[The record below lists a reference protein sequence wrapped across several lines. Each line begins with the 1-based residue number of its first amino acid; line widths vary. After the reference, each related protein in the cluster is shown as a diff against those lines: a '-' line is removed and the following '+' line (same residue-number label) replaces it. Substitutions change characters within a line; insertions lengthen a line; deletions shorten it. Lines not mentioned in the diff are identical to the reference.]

1 LEILIFTSNQ
11 KALSEHEY
19 TNPEENQD
27 SYIEPETTPEA
38 PEEQQPKNTPFQ
50 IRLPILL
57 AITLVIGVLLGSK
70 FSEPTGDS
78 KYVSS
83 LQKVRQLIEYI
94 ENDYVD
100 TVDTEALLEESI
112 ENMLAKLDP
121 HTVYIPPRDRE
132 LAQSQLRAT
141 FDGIGVEFN
150 LLRDTIYVVR
160 ELPGGP
166 SESAGI
172 VGGDR
177 IVSVNGENIAGV
189 GLTNRRIFNLLRGP
203 RGSKVNIGIKRRG
216 LAEVKDFE
224 ITRGAI
230 PQYSVDANYMADD
243 QTGYI
248 KVNKFAENTYAE
260 FKEALEDLVDQG
272 MTKLILDLQNNG
284 GGYMSA
290 AIEMCDELLSGD
302 QLIVS
307 QKGQGRRYDS
317 ETRARREGLF
327 EEGPVVVLMNENSA
341 SASEIVAGALQDN
354 DRALIVGRR
363 SFGKGLV
370 QLPFDLSDGS
380 ELRMTIARYYTPSGR
395 SIQKPY
401 DDGKENYASDYYNR
415 YVSGELFSEDSVKF
429 DESLAYQTEKGRT
442 VYGGG
447 GIMPDYFVALDT
459 SDNTSYINRLVGS
472 NAVREYTLEFR
483 ENNEQLESMSFTQFN
498 ETFEVTE
505 QMLQDVIDI
514 GNQNGARFREGQ
526 FQKSKRLLAY
536 LIKAQIARD
545 FYTQDD
551 FYKVFNQTNEVYL
564 KALELLNNPD
574 LLLNKSNGILLQTR

>member
-1 LEILIFTSNQ
+1 M
-11 KALSEHEY
+11 SEH
-19 TNPEENQD
+19 
-27 SYIEPETTPEA
+27 
-38 PEEQQPKNTPFQ
+38 KNTSFQ

-57 AITLVIGVLLGSK
+57 AIALVIGVLLGSN
-70 FSEPTGDS
+70 FSQPIGDS
-78 KYVSS
+78 QYLSS

-100 TVDTEALLEESI
+100 SVDTEALLEESI

-132 LAQSQLRAT
+132 LAQSQLRAS

-166 SESAGI
+166 SEAAGI
-172 VGGDR
+172 QGGDR
-177 IVSVNGENIAGV
+177 IVSVDGENIAGV
-189 GLTNRRIFNLLRGP
+189 GLSNRRIYDLLRGP
-203 RGSKVNIGIKRRG
+203 RGSKVDIGIKRKG
-216 LAEVKDFE
+216 EEEIMGFE

-230 PQYSVDANYMADD
+230 PQYSVDASYMADD
-243 QTGYI
+243 ETGYI

-260 FKEALEDLVDQG
+260 FREALEGLLEQG

-290 AIEMCDELLSGD
+290 AIGICDELLSGN

-307 QKGQGRRYDS
+307 QKGQGRKYDN
-317 ETRARREGLF
+317 ETRAERKGLF
-327 EEGPVVVLMNENSA
+327 EEGPIVVLMNENSA

-370 QLPFDLSDGS
+370 QLPFDLQDGS

-401 DDGKENYASDYYNR
+401 DDGVENYSSDYYNR

-429 DESLAYQTEKGRT
+429 DESLAYKTNNGRT

-459 SDNTSYINRLVGS
+459 SDNSAYINRLVAS

-483 ENNEQLESMSFTQFN
+483 EENPWLKDWTFQEFN
-498 ETFEVTE
+498 ENFEVTE
-505 QMLQDVIDI
+505 NMLREVIDI
-514 GNQNGARFREGQ
+514 GNANGARFRERQ
-526 FQKSKRLLAY
+526 YEKSKKLLAY
-536 LIKAQIARD
+536 LVKAQIARD
-545 FYTQDD
+545 FYTEDD

-564 KALELLNNPD
+564 KALELLENPD
-574 LLLNKSNGILLQTR
+574 QLLNKSNGVLLQTR